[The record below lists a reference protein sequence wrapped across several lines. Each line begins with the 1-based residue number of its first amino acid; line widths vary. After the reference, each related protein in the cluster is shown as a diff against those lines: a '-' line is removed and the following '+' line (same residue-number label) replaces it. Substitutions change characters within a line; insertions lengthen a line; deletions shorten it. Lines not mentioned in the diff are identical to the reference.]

1 MRVLLTVHSLFC
13 FALSSR
19 LIRSLLL
26 KAKQSL
32 KKTSRTCVMV
42 VRNGDEL
49 PASIA
54 FRGDLCL
61 LFQRGHIVR
70 CHCRAWKDVDSG
82 EVIHANRE
90 RWLTKT
96 QQRSGL
102 LYIPTGHAEPFPL
115 LILLHKAGGS
125 ASEWFAGGGSYA
137 SYADNGRFIILAPES
152 PGPSWGTGPK
162 SWGYDYVAINRALE
176 EAFARCAIDRNRLA
190 IGGFSDGASYALSLS
205 LVNGDVFS
213 YII

>member
-96 QQRSGL
+96 QQPKRITLHPYGSRRAVAVADLAAQGRWLCFRVVCRRRVIRVLCGQRPFHHSCAGIAWPKLGHGTKKLGLRQCGDQSRFGRSVCPVRDRSQPARHRWILRRRVVRAFTRSG
-102 LYIPTGHAEPFPL
+102 
-115 LILLHKAGGS
+115 
-125 ASEWFAGGGSYA
+125 
-137 SYADNGRFIILAPES
+137 
-152 PGPSWGTGPK
+152 
-162 SWGYDYVAINRALE
+162 
-176 EAFARCAIDRNRLA
+176 
-190 IGGFSDGASYALSLS
+190 
-205 LVNGDVFS
+205 
-213 YII
+213 